1 MTSPLWEPWNR
12 RSRPGSDESDC
23 QIGERSNQGSHCLWH
38 NLNYCFHRVFL
49 LREEG
54 GCRWVGASDFIISW
68 AACAYKNSI
77 FVSRSSQQTLFWSF
91 KKMFLHLYKRS
102 CREGHPLPNETFP
115 KNFVHSAI
123 NNYLSVFVPWK
134 KGLSLQIEFRE
145 AHLSKLDQVHLAC
158 RTQLRTSWQLYPLN

>member
-68 AACAYKNSI
+68 AACAYKI
-77 FVSRSSQQTLFWSF
+77 ILYPSRGVRNKHCFDHSRKCFCTCTSALAEKATLCLMKLSQKTLFT
-91 KKMFLHLYKRS
+91 
-102 CREGHPLPNETFP
+102 LPSTTT
-115 KNFVHSAI
+115 S
-123 NNYLSVFVPWK
+123 
-134 KGLSLQIEFRE
+134 LSLFLGKR
-145 AHLSKLDQVHLAC
+145 ASASKLSSGRHIFQ
-158 RTQLRTSWQLYPLN
+158 N

>member
-91 KKMFLHLYKRS
+91 KKMFLHLTSALAEKATLCLMKLS
-102 CREGHPLPNETFP
+102 QKTLFTLPSTTT
-115 KNFVHSAI
+115 S
-123 NNYLSVFVPWK
+123 
-134 KGLSLQIEFRE
+134 LSLFLGKR
-145 AHLSKLDQVHLAC
+145 ASASKLSSGRHIFQ
-158 RTQLRTSWQLYPLN
+158 N